1 MQASGRMIEGGKLT
15 SAVRLITIGG
25 NLFEMFNQ
33 IIALGNDSEISLGGL
48 KCPSVYVKK
57 LAISGK

>member
-1 MQASGRMIEGGKLT
+1 MIEGGKLT

-25 NLFEMFNQ
+25 NLFDMFNQ
-33 IIALGNDSEISLGGL
+33 IVALGNDSEISLNGV